1 MNDRQQKIP
10 RIAYFHFMSPA
21 HIIAEKA
28 PSMAAQTS
36 AVNPKSAPVKVRIS

>member
-10 RIAYFHFMSPA
+10 RIAYFHFLSPA
-21 HIIAEKA
+21 HIIAAKA

-36 AVNPKSAPVKVRIS
+36 AANPKSAPVKVRIS